1 MERDANRLQLALL
14 IINDALTAQN
24 VGDIDRAIELY
35 EKSLEV
41 CPTAEG
47 YTYMGWALSKQ
58 GKIEE
63 AIQYCHRAIEEDPEF
78 GNPYND
84 IGVYMMNR
92 NQLDDAIPWLERAK
106 LARRYEPRHYP
117 YLNLG
122 KLYAARGELK
132 AATREWEAAV
142 EVLEGYAINEPGDDR
157 VREEMEAL
165 EAAIEQ
171 LDVKL
176 N

>member
-1 MERDANRLQLALL
+1 MEDSAHKQRALEL
-14 IINDALTAQN
+14 WNEGVQHHMHGDFDGAIALYT
-24 VGDIDRAIELY
+24 
-35 EKSLEV
+35 KSIEV

-92 NQLDDAIPWLERAK
+92 NQLDEAIPWLERAK